1 MYPAH
6 TGSILLDI
14 AYDKRH
20 EEIVRAARSRR
31 AASFKTNKPTT
42 RPPKRPWWWGLARSR
57 RTA

>member
-14 AYDKRH
+14 ATDKRN
-20 EEIVRAARSRR
+20 EDIARATRSRR
-31 AASFKTNKPTT
+31 AASYRTHGPAR
-42 RPPKRPWWWGLARSR
+42 RPKHPWWWGLARSH